1 MLKQNLIQMN
11 KLQNA
16 LRINAFFSSTSGI
29 ILIILNQQIAK
40 LFGTSNTTVF
50 WIVGIV
56 LIYFALTIWFE
67 IKKQRKSAIIWIIT
81 QDYIWVLVSILLVT
95 FNPFQIT
102 KTGNLIISIIALIV
116 LYMGVNQMIKLDS
129 INK

>member
-1 MLKQNLIQMN
+1 MN

-16 LRINAFFSSTSGI
+16 LRINALFSSTSGI

-40 LFGTSNTTVF
+40 LFGTSNNTVF
-50 WIVGIV
+50 WIMGIV
-56 LIYFALTIWFE
+56 LIYFALTIWLE
-67 IKKQRKSAIIWIIT
+67 IKKQRKSAIIWIII
-81 QDYIWVLVSILLVT
+81 QDYIWVLASILLVT
-95 FNPFQIT
+95 FNPFLIT
-102 KTGNLIISIIALIV
+102 ETGNLIISIIALIV

>member
-1 MLKQNLIQMN
+1 MN

-16 LRINAFFSSTSGI
+16 LRINTLFSSTLGI

-40 LFGTSNTTVF
+40 LFGTDNNTVF
-50 WIVGIV
+50 WIVGVV
-56 LIYFALTIWFE
+56 LMYFALTIWFE

-81 QDYIWVLVSILLVT
+81 QDYAWVLASVLLVT